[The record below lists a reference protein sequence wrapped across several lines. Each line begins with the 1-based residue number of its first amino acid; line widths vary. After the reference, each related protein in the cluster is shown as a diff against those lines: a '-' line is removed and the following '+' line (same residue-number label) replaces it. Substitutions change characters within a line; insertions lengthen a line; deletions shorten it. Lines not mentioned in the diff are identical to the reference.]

1 MQDSGTQ
8 LAIMQMCR
16 RTGDRFRDVPA
27 ELRARAVNA
36 LRNGQAKPALIT
48 VIEEG
53 GPLDEESTGLV
64 MGESLPTGLRL
75 ISDGMFSR

>member
-1 MQDSGTQ
+1 M
-8 LAIMQMCR
+8 
-16 RTGDRFRDVPA
+16 
-27 ELRARAVNA
+27 RARAVNA
-36 LRNGQAKPALIT
+36 LRNGQARPALIT